1 MSLIVLEKILKKYKT
16 FFFPIEKEVTKIDKD
31 GNQSVDTTSYKVKLI
46 ESARLVTTL
55 LSNFINNFAGGS
67 HKIKC
72 KDFDCFR
79 EYESVKHDLI

>member
-31 GNQSVDTTSYKVKLI
+31 GNQSVDTISYKVKLI
-46 ESARLVTTL
+46 ESARLVITL
-55 LSNFINNFAGGS
+55 LSNFVNNFAGGS

-79 EYESVKHDLI
+79 EYESVKDDLI